1 MRWWRTWSHSLQSFD
16 PGTRGREDV
25 LETGDRGAPGGVCR
39 LMETQ
44 HVVLAIDDDE
54 KMLKLLS
61 VNLIAE
67 GFKVMT
73 ANGGQKG
80 LELLK
85 ECQPSLVFL
94 DLTMPGM
101 DGFETL
107 RRIRETSKV
116 PVIILTAR
124 DETSNLARAMEIG
137 ADDYITKPFSVREL
151 LARVRSRLRR
161 AP

>member
-1 MRWWRTWSHSLQSFD
+1 
-16 PGTRGREDV
+16 
-25 LETGDRGAPGGVCR
+25 
-39 LMETQ
+39 MENE
-44 HVVLAIDDDE
+44 HVVIAIDDDE

-67 GFKVMT
+67 GYKVMT
-73 ANGGQKG
+73 ANGGQMG
-80 LELLK
+80 LDLLK
-85 ECQPSLVFL
+85 DCQPSLVFL
-94 DLTMPGM
+94 DLAMPGM

-107 RRIRETSKV
+107 QHIRETSDV

-124 DETSNLARAMEIG
+124 DETTNLARAMEIG

-161 AP
+161 TP